1 MCWSGCQG
9 SFLEG
14 QHFLR
19 ISEYGCVMLLYVIVD
34 DTQGVCGTLLTAT
47 FSFSVVLIIRC
58 CRAAGEMDSVMV
70 QLRQGVEA
78 QQRNPLHAYHS
89 RVRLTNY
96 DCYFFEPITLQELDK
111 VSYSWVVGGGEACVC
126 CVPGGGSKG
135 WGQVSVCFREGG
147 GGRTATPLSPSHC
160 RSWIR

>member
-1 MCWSGCQG
+1 MYMSICWSGCQG

-14 QHFLR
+14 QHFFR

-111 VSYSWVVGGGEACVC
+111 VSYSWVVVGGGKLVYVVC
-126 CVPGGGSKG
+126 LWRGQQGLGAGIGVCQRRGGG
-135 WGQVSVCFREGG
+135 
-147 GGRTATPLSPSHC
+147 
-160 RSWIR
+160 